1 MRGAK
6 VSDYAKIQ
14 VSLFTNSPSD
24 SIFTAQSLKF
34 PEVTNTKSIKANN
47 NSFLLSKNSIFA
59 EKPNDASFQLNDY
72 EVIFI

>member
-6 VSDYAKIQ
+6 VNDFGKIQ

-34 PEVTNTKSIKANN
+34 PEVTNTKSNKANN
-47 NSFLLSKNSIFA
+47 NSFLSGKNSISA
-59 EKPNDASFQLNDY
+59 EKPNDASFQLNDN